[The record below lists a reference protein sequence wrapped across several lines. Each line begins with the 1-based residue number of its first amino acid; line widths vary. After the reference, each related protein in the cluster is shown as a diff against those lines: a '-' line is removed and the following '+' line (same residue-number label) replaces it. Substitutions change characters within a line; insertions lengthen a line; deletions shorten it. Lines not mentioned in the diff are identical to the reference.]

1 MRNKFLKYLNKKI
14 LFILIILFILSLS
27 NNISIGSW
35 EIIQIPLNKFL
46 FGIFSIIRSS
56 GRLFW
61 LVSYFLLFLSLLI
74 IYEKF
79 NKKNSSLII
88 FLILILQL
96 VDTSSGIKD
105 YINLNKFNDYNK
117 YILKDDF
124 WYNDLKNIDKIITTK
139 PVNYNKNFDYLAYYI
154 VDRNFSKTNIIK
166 TARIDREKAAL
177 NRYNLNKKFLEKK
190 IDSNTIYVV
199 DNIGHLLSLREIFKE
214 ENVGFFYRDNIWTLV
229 KNKKDRMN
237 ELETKKLNNLQ
248 LPMLNKKKI
257 EINEK
262 SNFLGFGWTH
272 NLDGKGAWSEGNFS
286 NLLFKVKKTQNLN
299 IQIECEPF
307 INEKIDNLDL
317 KVLVNGNLIEEIKF
331 KFDKDNFNKVKLI
344 NITVNKNLIEN
355 DKINLQFVNEN
366 AKSPLDIFQSPD
378 SRKIG
383 FLIKNISLT

>member
-1 MRNKFLKYLNKKI
+1 MN
-14 LFILIILFILSLS
+14 
-27 NNISIGSW
+27 
-35 EIIQIPLNKFL
+35 
-46 FGIFSIIRSS
+46 
-56 GRLFW
+56 
-61 LVSYFLLFLSLLI
+61 
-74 IYEKF
+74 
-79 NKKNSSLII
+79 
-88 FLILILQL
+88 
-96 VDTSSGIKD
+96 
-105 YINLNKFNDYNK
+105 
-117 YILKDDF
+117 
-124 WYNDLKNIDKIITTK
+124 
-139 PVNYNKNFDYLAYYI
+139 
-154 VDRNFSKTNIIK
+154 
-166 TARIDREKAAL
+166 
-177 NRYNLNKKFLEKK
+177 
-190 IDSNTIYVV
+190 
-199 DNIGHLLSLREIFKE
+199 LLSLREIFKE

-317 KVLVNGNLIEEIKF
+317 KVLVNGNLIEEIKLN
-331 KFDKDNFNKVKLI
+331 FDKDNFNKVKLI

-366 AKSPLDIFQSPD
+366 AKSPLDIFQSPTQEN
-378 SRKIG
+378 R
-383 FLIKNISLT
+383 FFN